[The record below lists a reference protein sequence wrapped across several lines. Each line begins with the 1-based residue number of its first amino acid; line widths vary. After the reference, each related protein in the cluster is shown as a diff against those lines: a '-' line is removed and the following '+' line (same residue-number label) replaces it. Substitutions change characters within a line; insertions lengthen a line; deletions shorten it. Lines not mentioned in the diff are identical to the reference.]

1 MLMSDGDPLLDSRV
15 VLQQNER
22 FSDLEN
28 KYTLLHQRTT
38 GLLTLEEEV
47 LRVLAA
53 GQTARCLVLWPQLS
67 SSQEG
72 LRGVLA
78 SAATATR
85 LQTDLAALRAVVTAI
100 QADEDAASLA
110 LQAVNAHFLNVTEL
124 WAGRMAS
131 ATSDLAGLKAEAR
144 AAHAGATESVN
155 EAERR
160 GRALGERLD
169 ELADSSARNVRAME
183 RAEEADVVRARG
195 QLDWNTAQLLGLGGR
210 VGDLARRGEELAAA
224 LREHVPRARAC
235 EEQLP
240 AVEEAVRSILR
251 LGAALSGAEGRLEEL
266 TLTVL
271 GTEDGQGGGNG
282 RRWNHI
288 YLSINAINEYN
299 PQHWLPCVF
308 YFLVLIFCCRAE
320 QYH

>member
-1 MLMSDGDPLLDSRV
+1 M
-15 VLQQNER
+15 
-22 FSDLEN
+22 
-28 KYTLLHQRTT
+28 
-38 GLLTLEEEV
+38 
-47 LRVLAA
+47 
-53 GQTARCLVLWPQLS
+53 
-67 SSQEG
+67 
-72 LRGVLA
+72 
-78 SAATATR
+78 
-85 LQTDLAALRAVVTAI
+85 
-100 QADEDAASLA
+100 
-110 LQAVNAHFLNVTEL
+110 
-124 WAGRMAS
+124 
-131 ATSDLAGLKAEAR
+131 
-144 AAHAGATESVN
+144 
-155 EAERR
+155 AERR

-271 GTEDGQGGGNG
+271 GTEDGLLRTLGDMVALRGEVDALQARGSV
-282 RRWNHI
+282 RRMKEE
-288 YLSINAINEYN
+288 LEVVKEAVVTSA
-299 PQHWLPCVF
+299 PPGL
-308 YFLVLIFCCRAE
+308 LVNWSATL
-320 QYH
+320 